1 MKYLVNQKTNIFL
14 IDPPRPGKY
23 PFGWALFSLQRG
35 K

>member
-14 IDPPRPGKY
+14 IDPPRPDEY
-23 PFGWALFSLQRG
+23 PFGRALFSLQRG